1 MGDAVAGAAPT
12 GARIAFVDHAK
23 GLCIVMVVMM
33 HSTLGLGEA
42 VGGEGFMHAVVA
54 FTRPFRMPDFFLVC
68 GLFLSATIDRDWRTT
83 LDRKLVHILYF
94 YGLWLAIQ
102 TAFKIGSIAPGLD
115 PALLLRHLALAI
127 VEPYGTL
134 WFIYILPVFF
144 IVTKALRRVPAPI
157 LLAAAA
163 ALEIAHLHS
172 DWTVPHEFARR
183 YVYFLA
189 GWLLAPQIFAVAAAA
204 ARRPLPALLA
214 LGAWAL
220 ANGLVVSA
228 GLSEL
233 PFVSLALGS
242 AGALAVVAIAA
253 LLARLPAADLVRH
266 AGANSIAVYLA
277 FFLPMAAA
285 RAVLVKTGFAE
296 SHVGWASLIVTVAA
310 VVSPLVLHALLR
322 RTPGRYLFARPAWF
336 SLAPKRRPALAPAE

>member
-1 MGDAVAGAAPT
+1 MGDAAAGT
-12 GARIAFVDHAK
+12 GTRIAFVDHAK

-42 VGGEGFMHAVVA
+42 VGAEGFMHALVA
-54 FTRPFRMPDFFLVC
+54 FTKPFRMPDFFLVC
-68 GLFLSATIDRDWRTT
+68 GLFLSLTIDRDWRTY
-83 LDRKLVHILYF
+83 LDRKLVHFLYF

-102 TAFKIGSIAPGLD
+102 TAFKIGAVAPGLD
-115 PALLLRHLALAI
+115 PALLMRHLALAL

-144 IVTKALRRVPAPI
+144 IATKALRRVPAPV

-189 GWLLAPQIFAVAAAA
+189 GWLLAPQVFALAAAA
-204 ARRPLPALLA
+204 ARRPLTSVMALV
-214 LGAWAL
+214 AWAVG
-220 ANGLVVSA
+220 NGLAVSA
-228 GLSEL
+228 GVSEL

-253 LLARLPAADLVRH
+253 LLARLPAADIVRH

-285 RAVLVKTGFAE
+285 RAVLVKTGFAQD
-296 SHVGWASLIVTVAA
+296 HVGWASLIVTVAA
-310 VVSPLVLHALLR
+310 LALPLALHALLR
-322 RTPGRYLFARPAWF
+322 RTHGRFLFERPAWF
-336 SLAPKRRPALAPAE
+336 SLARRRSPVLAPAE